1 MLTVKKFCFK
11 KPNAENLDVKIII
24 SIFGIPVYIQYQYSE
39 KSNFFS
45 K

>member
-1 MLTVKKFCFK
+1 MLTVKKFTFK
-11 KPNAENLDVKIII
+11 KANPDDLDVKIII
-24 SIFGIPVYIQYQYSE
+24 YIFGVPIYIQYQYSD